1 MLLKSLLSALG
12 LVLVLEGVLPFIAPQ
27 KWRQTI
33 LLLAGQKDNFLRKLG
48 LVAMLVGLVIVIIVH
63 HVL

>member
-12 LVLVLEGVLPFIAPQ
+12 LVLVLEGILPFIAPK

-33 LLLAGQKDNFLRKLG
+33 LLLASQEDSFLRKLG
-48 LVAMLVGLVIVIIVH
+48 IFAMLAGLVIVIIVH